1 MRGPFG
7 MIKKSIF
14 FSMMAILMAVI
25 SFAPRS
31 VHAHALLLSS
41 QPASGAQ
48 VAGPALEIALHFNS
62 RIDAARSRLTLVGP
76 GGEKSLTAEKGANQA
91 EMTAHAEGLG
101 AGVYV
106 LQWEAL
112 SVDGHVSRGT
122 VKFSVKSAQ

>member
-1 MRGPFG
+1 

-14 FSMMAILMAVI
+14 FSMMAILMAAI

-48 VAGPALEIALHFNS
+48 VAGPAADIALHFNS
-62 RIDAARSRLTLVGP
+62 RVDAPRSRLTLVGP
-76 GGEKSLTAEKGANQA
+76 GGEKSLSPGQGSNPA
-91 EMTAHAEGLG
+91 EMTAHADDLIAG
-101 AGVYV
+101 AYV
-106 LQWEAL
+106 LHWEAL